1 MARPAALT
9 LEGSSRNLDKT
20 SHLCLERV
28 IMSNEQPDDATI
40 ARWNEE
46 LEGKAPEEILRW
58 AVERFQPGLT
68 LACSFGGPSGMVL
81 LHMIMDIDP
90 SVEVFYLDTDFL
102 FPETYALR
110 DACERKYGFKP
121 IGYKSL
127 LTPAMQ
133 AEKYGEALWLSD
145 PDQCCALRKVEPN
158 QRALEGKR
166 AWISGIRRD
175 QSATRR
181 DVKIVEWDTQF
192 DLVKFNPLAAWT
204 EDEVWD
210 YIRDNRV
217 PYNLLHEQNYPSI
230 GCTNCTKPVA
240 PGDDPRSGRWQGFDK
255 TECGIHLP
263 GTAEVNIPVL

>member
-1 MARPAALT
+1 MVDQPDEATLAAW
-9 LEGSSRNLDKT
+9 
-20 SHLCLERV
+20 
-28 IMSNEQPDDATI
+28 NEQ
-40 ARWNEE
+40 
-46 LEGKAPEEILRW
+46 LEGKAPQEILRW
-58 AVERFQPGLT
+58 ASERFQPGLT

-81 LHMIMDIDP
+81 LDMIMSIDP
-90 SVEVFYLDTDFL
+90 GVEVFYLDTDFL

-110 DACERKYGFKP
+110 DACERKYNFKA

-127 LTPAMQ
+127 LTVAEQ
-133 AEKYGEALWLSD
+133 AAKFGDALWARD
-145 PDQCCALRKVEPN
+145 PDACCALRKVEPN
-158 QRALEGKR
+158 ERALAGKS

-181 DVKIVEWDTQF
+181 DVHIVEWDDKFQ
-192 DLVKFNPLAAWT
+192 LVKFNPLAAWT

-217 PYNLLHEQNYPSI
+217 PYNILHEQNYPSI

-255 TECGIHLP
+255 TECGIHVQDGEGVSVPL
-263 GTAEVNIPVL
+263 IPIL